1 MTPHNE
7 ANLGDIAK
15 TVIMPGDPLR
25 AKYIAETFLEDYKL
39 VNQIRGMY
47 AYTGKYKG
55 TEISVMAHGMGMPS
69 AGIYTYELYKFYN
82 VDNIIRI
89 GSCGAHSPE
98 LNLFDVILSEKVFT
112 ESNYALTANN
122 DNCHIV
128 EASKDLNN
136 IILTTAT
143 ELDYTVI
150 SGNTTSTDFFD
161 VYMEDQKQFLNR
173 IPKDLNVLSAE
184 MEAFAI
190 FYNAKLLGKK
200 AACLMSVVDSPFR
213 DEIVSPEDRQ
223 LKLDTM
229 IKIALESAINIK

>member
-25 AKYIAETFLEDYKL
+25 AKYIAENFLEDYKL
-39 VNQIRGMY
+39 VNKVRGMY
-47 AYTGKYKG
+47 AYTGIYKG
-55 TEISVMAHGMGMPS
+55 KRISIMAHGMGMPS

-89 GSCGAHSPE
+89 GSCGAHSQN
-98 LNLFDVILSEKVFT
+98 LNLFDVILSKKVFT

-122 DNCHIV
+122 DNCHIA
-128 EASKDLNN
+128 ESSDILNN
-136 IILTTAT
+136 IIINTSK
-143 ELDYTVI
+143 ELNYNLI
-150 SGNTTSTDFFD
+150 IGNTTSTDYFD
-161 VYMEDQKQFLNR
+161 VYMNNQQKFLDR
-173 IPKDLNVLSAE
+173 IPKDLNVISAE

-190 FYNAKLLGKK
+190 FYNAKMLGKN

-213 DEIVSPEDRQ
+213 KEIVSAEDRQ
-223 LKLDTM
+223 LNLDNM
-229 IKIALESAINIK
+229 IKIALESSIKL